1 MRIAKP
7 MLLVTTPIGVVGGL
21 VEAYRL
27 AGGLVI
33 VMVAMVGV
41 IGAAIAG
48 VVGIIRSER
57 KAAAQSVAAV
67 AAHEEA
73 YHE

>member
-7 MLLVTTPIGVVGGL
+7 MLLVTTPIGVIGGL
-21 VEAYRL
+21 AEAYRL

-33 VMVAMVGV
+33 VMAAMVGV

-57 KAAAQSVAAV
+57 DAAAPTADVAMP
-67 AAHEEA
+67 HKETGRD
-73 YHE
+73 